1 MATTIEPPISY
12 FIKEQ
17 VEKGNARTEREA
29 ETNIIKAI
37 EQREIQRRIG
47 IGRQEVREG
56 KTKPLDDVFVDNL
69 KARIINKIN
78 SNQNL

>member
-17 VEKGNARTEREA
+17 VEQGNARTEREA
-29 ETNIIKAI
+29 EANIIKAI

-56 KTKPLDDVFVDNL
+56 KTKTLDDVFVDNL